1 MPVYSLTRTTP
12 TYTTVSQIE
21 NSANQEG
28 YTYDGVDGNS
38 YHTSVLVNY
47 LTVCPTA
54 NRTWNYFTPSA
65 PTAANVWYPYNLTLA
80 CSGGNPRAA
89 PPPTP
94 GTLQGLRNG
103 YAYFK
108 MYTSTGTFIMSSS
121 VGVPSTPLVAASSI
135 PIYNALAAGAIIPD
149 TAVQATTFPFTNS
162 RNTLTLTANTTYLF
176 GFTNVYT
183 STQFFTIFARNTNQ
197 TGQLIYINAG
207 ETAATSVTATTNT
220 VNSGIAQSI
229 LGFVGYNAAPVQPTS
244 LTITTTSTGI
254 SITCQGDEV
263 NSLSSGTTV
272 GAVTQLLLFYSLTSS
287 GTYSVATTIT
297 TITRTLIS
305 GTTYRYTAQAT
316 GTYSGALILGQS
328 YFFKVASIN
337 DVCIQYQAEAASRV
351 AAGEQSSSVQ
361 QVYGSADIVKVRN
374 STNTAWANASI
385 SVRTLIG
392 GTLQWSGAIVKKRSS
407 TNTWL
412 NSVSGS
418 IYVFENPANPG
429 LSYIVEAQLTG
440 DTATT
445 YSWSRV
451 SGATPA
457 SFTPTNAKTVTVNGP
472 STGSTVIQ
480 CIISYNG
487 GTFTATTTLIWGIA

>member
-1 MPVYSLTRTTP
+1 MPVYSLSRTLP
-12 TYTTVSQIE
+12 QYTTVAQIE
-21 NSANQEG
+21 TAGNQNG

-38 YHTSVLVNY
+38 YHTSVIVDY

-65 PTAANVWYPYNLTLA
+65 PSGTYVWYPYNLTMA

-94 GTLQGLRNG
+94 GTLQGQRNG

-108 MYTSTGTFIMSSS
+108 MYTSIGTFLMSSS
-121 VGVPSTPLVAASSI
+121 VGVPTSPLVAATSI
-135 PIYNALAAGAIIPD
+135 PIYNALAAGGIIPD
-149 TAVQATTFPFTNS
+149 TTVQATAFPFTNS
-162 RNTLTLTANTTYLF
+162 RKTITLTANTTFLF

-183 STQFFTIFARNTNQ
+183 STQFFTIFARKTGQ

-207 ETAATSVTATTNT
+207 ETAATNVTTGST
-220 VNSGIAQSI
+220 VNSGIAQSM

-272 GAVTQLLLFYSLTSS
+272 GAVTRLLLFYSSTSG
-287 GTYSVATTIT
+287 GTYNVATTIT
-297 TITRTLIS
+297 TITRTLVS

-316 GTYSGALILGQS
+316 GTYSDALILGHS

-351 AAGEQSSSVQ
+351 AAGQQSIAVQ

-385 SVRTLIG
+385 FVRTLIG
-392 GTLQWSGAIVKKRSS
+392 DTLQWSGATIKKRSS

-418 IYVFENPANPG
+418 IYVFDSPTTPG
-429 LSYIVEAQLTG
+429 TSYILEAQLTG
-440 DTATT
+440 DTATA

-451 SGATPA
+451 SGATA
-457 SFTPTNAKTVTVNGP
+457 SFTSITAKIVTVNGP
-472 STGSTVIQ
+472 SIGSTVVQ

-487 GTFTATTTLIWGIA
+487 GTFTATTTINWGMI

>member
-1 MPVYSLTRTTP
+1 MPVYSISRTTQ
-12 TYTTVSQIE
+12 YTTVAQIE
-21 NSANQEG
+21 TLANQNS

-38 YHTSVLVNY
+38 YHTSVLVSY

-65 PTAANVWYPYNLTLA
+65 PTANYVWYPYNLTMA
-80 CSGGNPRAA
+80 CSGGNPASL
-89 PPPTP
+89 
-94 GTLQGLRNG
+94 GQRNG

-108 MYTSTGTFIMSSS
+108 LYTSTGTFLMASAP
-121 VGVPSTPLVAASSI
+121 GVAAAPLVAASTI
-135 PIYNALAAGAIIPD
+135 APYVALAVGGAVPA
-149 TAVQATTFPFTNS
+149 TAVQATAFPFTNS
-162 RNTLTLTANTTYLF
+162 RNTITQTADTTYLI

-183 STQFFTIFARNTNQ
+183 STSFWTIFARKTSPAQSNQ
-197 TGQLIYINAG
+197 TIYVNSA
-207 ETAATSVTATTNT
+207 ELATSSVSTAN
-220 VNSGIAQSI
+220 VSQSSQSM

-272 GAVTQLLLFYSLTSS
+272 GAVTRLLLFYSLTSS
-287 GTYSVATTIT
+287 GTYNVVTTIT

-316 GTYSGALILGQS
+316 GTYSGALTLGES

-337 DVCIQYQAEAASRV
+337 DVCIAYQAEAASRV
-351 AAGEQSSSVQ
+351 AAGQQSSAVQ

-385 SVRTLIG
+385 SIRTLIG
-392 GTLQWSGAIVKKRSS
+392 GTLQWSGATVKKRSS

-412 NSVSGS
+412 NSVDGS
-418 IYVFENPANPG
+418 IYVFDGPNPG
-429 LSYIVEAQLTG
+429 TSYIVEAQLTG
-440 DTATT
+440 DTATA
-445 YSWSRV
+445 YLWSRV
-451 SGATPA
+451 SGATA
-457 SFTPTNAKTVTVNGP
+457 SFTSTTAKIVTVNGP

-487 GTFTATTTLIWGIA
+487 GSFTATTTINWGAI

>member
-1 MPVYSLTRTTP
+1 MPVYSLTRTTNSQ
-12 TYTTVSQIE
+12 YTTVSQIE

-47 LTVCPTA
+47 LTVCPIA

-80 CSGGNPRAA
+80 CSGGNPRAS

-108 MYTSTGTFIMSSS
+108 MYTSTGTFIMGSS

-135 PIYNALAAGAIIPD
+135 PIYNALAAGGIIPD

-162 RNTLTLTANTTYLF
+162 RNTLTLTANTTYLI

-197 TGQLIYINAG
+197 TGQLIYINNA
-207 ETAATSVTATTNT
+207 ELATSSVTTATT
-220 VNSGIAQSI
+220 VNSGIAQSM

-272 GAVTQLLLFYSLTSS
+272 GAVTQLLLFYSSTLG
-287 GTYSVATTIT
+287 GTYNVATTIT

-316 GTYSGALILGQS
+316 GTYSGALTLGES

-337 DVCIQYQAEAASRV
+337 DVCIQYQSEGASIV
-351 AAGEQSSSVQ
+351 AAGEQSSAVQ

-374 STNTAWANASI
+374 STNTAWSNASI
-385 SVRTLIG
+385 FVRTLIG
-392 GTLQWSGAIVKKRSS
+392 GTLQWSGATVKRRSS

-412 NSVSGS
+412 NSVDGS
-418 IYVFENPANPG
+418 IYVFDGPNPG
-429 LSYIVEAQLTG
+429 TSYIVEAQLTG
-440 DTATT
+440 DTATA
-445 YSWSRV
+445 YLWSRV
-451 SGATPA
+451 SGATA
-457 SFTPTNAKTVTVNGP
+457 SFTSTTAKIVTVNGP

-487 GTFTATTTLIWGIA
+487 GSFTATTTLIWGIA